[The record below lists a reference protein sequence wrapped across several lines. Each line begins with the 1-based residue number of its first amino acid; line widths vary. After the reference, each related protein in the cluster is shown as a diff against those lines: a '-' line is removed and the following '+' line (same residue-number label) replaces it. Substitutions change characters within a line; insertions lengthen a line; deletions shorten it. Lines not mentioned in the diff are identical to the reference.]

1 MTGIVCAL
9 AGAKGTTPTTATFT
23 ANGTWV
29 APAGVSSVAVA
40 SGKGGPGASDSLG
53 NVLTC
58 YFAAIQNAGTQSN
71 APFGQWSAL
80 YNSYLATLGAFSG
93 RSYPSY
99 GFSGF
104 VGLDD
109 IFVNATNN
117 WTRFT
122 FNSDLT
128 GTLLTGYSTSVIG
141 SPLTSGNVTYANAG
155 IISGWLIDVQ
165 GYIRGG
171 AGTASTALG
180 LTFPGGA
187 YTGAYPNGV
196 GAPATT
202 TTFTDV
208 AVTPGASYPIV
219 VPSGGEVTLQYNV

>member
-40 SGKGGPGASDSLG
+40 SGKGGPGVSDGLG
-53 NVLTC
+53 TVQTC
-58 YFAAIQNAGTQSN
+58 YFAAIQTGTQPN
-71 APFGQWSAL
+71 APFAQWSTP

-93 RSYPSY
+93 RTYPSY
-99 GFSGF
+99 GFSGYT
-104 VGLDD
+104 GLDVTYVD
-109 IFVNATNN
+109 TSNRWSRIAIG
-117 WTRFT
+117 
-122 FNSDLT
+122 SDLT

-155 IISGWLIDVQ
+155 IISGWIIDVQ
-165 GYIRGG
+165 GYSRGSVG
-171 AGTASTALG
+171 PSSTALG

-187 YTGAYPNGV
+187 YTGAYPNAV

-208 AVTPGASYPIV
+208 AVTPGASYSIV